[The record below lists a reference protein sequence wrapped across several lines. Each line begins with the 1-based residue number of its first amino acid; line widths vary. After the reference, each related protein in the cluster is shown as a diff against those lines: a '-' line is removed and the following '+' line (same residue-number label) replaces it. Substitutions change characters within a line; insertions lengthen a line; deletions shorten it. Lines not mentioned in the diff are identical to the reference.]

1 MSFQRPKNVPTPYFQ
16 SHQFILKEK
25 YILFFFPLIFE
36 SHLVFLQV
44 TDFLSSFYGY
54 SFFFHDNEIILLILL
69 ILTFRS
75 SCSSFIFFVVFIE
88 PLTCLWRAK
97 LKIFVKVLTG
107 GLSISKRSFCGNSTT
122 IEYCHFY
129 TGVCMYISFW
139 DYCPSW
145 ELYIIHLLFFPQQ
158 SYFMKTYSACVTL
171 ADLQYLERER
181 NRTCGIEMSSP
192 GPCRG
197 DVGPWSKVLEK
208 GMQGQ
213 APSLD
218 LILSAWP
225 QTFEILNFHFPLFIL
240 DYLDQL
246 YSIHP

>member
-1 MSFQRPKNVPTPYFQ
+1 M
-16 SHQFILKEK
+16 
-25 YILFFFPLIFE
+25 
-36 SHLVFLQV
+36 
-44 TDFLSSFYGY
+44 
-54 SFFFHDNEIILLILL
+54 L

-97 LKIFVKVLTG
+97 LKMFVKVLTA

-122 IEYCHFY
+122 VEYCHFY
-129 TGVCMYISFW
+129 TEVCMYISFW

-145 ELYIIHLLFFPQQ
+145 ELYVIHLLFFPQQ

-197 DVGPWSKVLEK
+197 DSGPWSKVPEK

-240 DYLDQL
+240 YCLDKL